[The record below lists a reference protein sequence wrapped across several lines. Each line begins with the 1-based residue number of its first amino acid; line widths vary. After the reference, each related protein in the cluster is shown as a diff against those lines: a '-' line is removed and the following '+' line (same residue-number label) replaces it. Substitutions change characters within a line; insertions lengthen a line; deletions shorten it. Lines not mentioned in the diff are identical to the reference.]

1 MDERTTRL
9 GFPYTDEELAAMG
22 EGMSFDF
29 DLEDSPRRGESFQ
42 DWLKRTGRDHAA
54 TQRETAA

>member
-22 EGMSFDF
+22 EGMAFDY
-29 DLEDSPRRGESFQ
+29 DLGDSPRRGETFQ
-42 DWLKRTGRDHAA
+42 DWLKRTGRDDG